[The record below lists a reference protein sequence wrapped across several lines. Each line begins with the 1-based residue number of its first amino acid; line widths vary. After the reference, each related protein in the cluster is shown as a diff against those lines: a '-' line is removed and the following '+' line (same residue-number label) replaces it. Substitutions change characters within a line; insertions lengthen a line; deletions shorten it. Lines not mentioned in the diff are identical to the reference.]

1 VQLASGTRRRRLP
14 SGGGR
19 LVEIRVVKRSAAASV
34 ATALEKLSVRVDDVP
49 RTRLLVEAVHILR
62 ADEKALLQRVF
73 KVREGEVGRIRLG
86 CRSNPPPHGIEL
98 PHQPGIAVPSCGRSG
113 LLVTVNERK
122 RDFSPTEL
130 KRHFER

>member
-1 VQLASGTRRRRLP
+1 
-14 SGGGR
+14 
-19 LVEIRVVKRSAAASV
+19 
-34 ATALEKLSVRVDDVP
+34 
-49 RTRLLVEAVHILR
+49 
-62 ADEKALLQRVF
+62 LQRVF